1 MITRPDVL
9 AAGTA
14 TLAAHLSPAAAQ
26 TAQKTFVLV
35 HGAWHGGWCWRSVVD
50 LLQTRGHK
58 VFAPT
63 LTGLGERSHLL
74 DAKVDLTMHVTDIVN
89 LIKWERLNDIVLV
102 GHSYGGMVI
111 TGVAERTG
119 STISSIVYLDA
130 FVPENGQSVLDLV
143 AGTPVADAIRAT
155 AEKGEIGAPAPPAEF
170 FHVNEKDRAWV
181 DAMCT
186 PQPVASVIERITET
200 GLRNRILR
208 KTYIRAIH
216 DREPFFDAFLAKY
229 RSTSGWRTYE
239 VPSGHDVMI
248 DLPERLTEI
257 LLEMA

>member
-14 TLAAHLSPAAAQ
+14 MLAAHLSPAARQ
-26 TAQKTFVLV
+26 TARKTFVLV
-35 HGAWHGGWCWRSVVD
+35 HGAWHGGWCWRRVAD
-50 LLQTRGHK
+50 LLQARGHK

-119 STISSIVYLDA
+119 FSISSIVYLDA

-143 AGTPVADAIRAT
+143 AGSPVADAIRAT
-155 AEKGEIGAPAPPAEF
+155 AETGEIGAPAP
-170 FHVNEKDRAWV
+170 
-181 DAMCT
+181 
-186 PQPVASVIERITET
+186 
-200 GLRNRILR
+200 L
-208 KTYIRAIH
+208 
-216 DREPFFDAFLAKY
+216 
-229 RSTSGWRTYE
+229 
-239 VPSGHDVMI
+239 PSSSM
-248 DLPERLTEI
+248 
-257 LLEMA
+257 

>member
-1 MITRPDVL
+1 MSEHSGFSSKGSRFMITRPDVL

-14 TLAAHLSPAAAQ
+14 TLSAHLSPAAAQ

-35 HGAWHGGWCWRSVVD
+35 HGAWHGGWCWCRVVD
-50 LLQTRGHK
+50 LLQARGHK

-111 TGVAERTG
+111 TGVAERMG
-119 STISSIVYLDA
+119 STISSI
-130 FVPENGQSVLDLV
+130 SVLDLV

-155 AEKGEIGAPAPPAEF
+155 AEKGE
-170 FHVNEKDRAWV
+170 
-181 DAMCT
+181 
-186 PQPVASVIERITET
+186 S
-200 GLRNRILR
+200 L
-208 KTYIRAIH
+208 
-216 DREPFFDAFLAKY
+216 
-229 RSTSGWRTYE
+229 
-239 VPSGHDVMI
+239 PSSSM
-248 DLPERLTEI
+248 
-257 LLEMA
+257 